1 MRIERGTIEFRN
13 IIYTNPAIFKS
24 RNLYKAHGENS
35 GLPFHLQKIG
45 AEDFFGNTETFDS
58 KDILPLWVQEND
70 KFLIGGEIFA
80 VIEIKYIKAKGGY
93 TIILRKL
100 NQKTGSY
107 GLQKSIDLH
116 DMKKYELYEI

>member
-1 MRIERGTIEFRN
+1 MKIDRGKIGFRD
-13 IIYTNPAIFKS
+13 IIYTVPDGRRPCK
-24 RNLYKAHGENS
+24 LWKAHGDSS
-35 GLPFHLQKIG
+35 GLPFHLQKVG
-45 AEDFFGNTETFDS
+45 AEDFFGNTETFDYREVV
-58 KDILPLWVQEND
+58 PLWVQEND
-70 KFLIGGEIFA
+70 KFLMAGEIFA

-116 DMKKYELYEI
+116 DMKQYEFYEI